1 MDRDGMN
8 LRVSITLSL
17 MLLMVTAI
25 SGSSGRRQRT
35 IGFDKP
41 RKGTAFPVEIPEND
55 TDSVLLRIQD
65 NGNRELLF
73 PFASYPDRPN
83 NQEKYVRFSGFDKK
97 GSSMSESMFVTNLT
111 DSEIVSMNVRL
122 RYTALDGRM
131 FHERD
136 VRIDCV
142 IPAGATRKVDFK
154 SWDTQRSFR
163 YHRSL
168 DSKSSAT
175 PFTVSIRLLTL
186 TFRR

>member
-1 MDRDGMN
+1 MA
-8 LRVSITLSL
+8 LRFSITLSL
-17 MLLMVTAI
+17 LLLMAVAI

-41 RKGTAFPVEIPEND
+41 GKGAAFPVVIPDND
-55 TDSVLLRIQD
+55 TDSVIFRIRD

-73 PFASYPDRPN
+73 PFASSPDRPN
-83 NQEKYVRFSGFDKK
+83 QQEKYVRFSGFDKK
-97 GSSMSESMFVTNLT
+97 GSSMTESLFVTNLS
-111 DSEIVSMNVRL
+111 DSEIVSLTVRL
-122 RYTALDGRM
+122 RYAALDGRM

-142 IPAGATRKVDFK
+142 IPAGDTRKVDFR

-175 PFTVSIRLLTL
+175 PFTLSIRLLAL